1 LSQNA
6 SRFRP
11 RPKNGPAEKARSKD
25 TVTPRNQHSTRRA
38 NHAEAWFTCI
48 HCCQPV
54 VPASGEAGCG
64 TTQRNHCPVCLWSRH
79 VDDETPGDR
88 ASECQG
94 AMEPVAVWARPGGD
108 WAIIHRCRA
117 CGELRS
123 NRIAGDD
130 NELALV
136 ALAVRAL
143 AQPPFPLHRL
153 NGTGAAAPPA
163 SDARA

>member
-1 LSQNA
+1 MSQNA
-6 SRFRP
+6 LRFRP
-11 RPKNGPAEKARSKD
+11 RPKNSGQAEKARQED
-25 TVTPRNQHSTRRA
+25 TPTPRNKRTTRASRT
-38 NHAEAWFTCI
+38 EAWFRCI
-48 HCCQPV
+48 HCNAPV
-54 VPASGEAGCG
+54 VPASDGCG
-64 TTQRNHCPVCLWSRH
+64 TTQRNHCPLCLWSCH

-153 NGTGAAAPPA
+153 HNSGPA
-163 SDARA
+163 DSAG